1 MGTLHRHIQNEMI
14 VLLRIIPIVT
24 NIPPLILNDEEA
36 SLLLAVSITF
46 PFSSTSLNSEV
57 FNGVAAT
64 SGLPVVGDDVA
75 DVGSVLIVGLLEIL
89 GVDVGDTLGR
99 KLGVFVG

>member
-1 MGTLHRHIQNEMI
+1 MI
-14 VLLRIIPIVT
+14 VLILRIIPET

>member
-1 MGTLHRHIQNEMI
+1 MN

-24 NIPPLILNDEEA
+24 NIPPLILKDDEA

-57 FNGVAAT
+57 FNGM
-64 SGLPVVGDDVA
+64 D